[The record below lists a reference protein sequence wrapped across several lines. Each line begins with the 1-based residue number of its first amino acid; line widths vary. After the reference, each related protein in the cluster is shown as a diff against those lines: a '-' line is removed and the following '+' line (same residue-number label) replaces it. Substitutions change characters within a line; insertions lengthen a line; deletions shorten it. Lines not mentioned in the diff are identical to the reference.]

1 MPTLTP
7 SEFMTLAGMAVTAIS
22 AFVAVREQVK
32 AIKGDLSEV
41 MRLVAAVHKRMDKQD
56 ENISALRTNH
66 AVLEERVSNLR
77 TTQRFKL
84 RTADGIA
91 DLMADEG

>member
-1 MPTLTP
+1 MPELGPKEWLTII
-7 SEFMTLAGMAVTAIS
+7 GMAVTAIS
-22 AFVAVREQVK
+22 AFVGVREQVRGL
-32 AIKGDLSEV
+32 KGEV
-41 MRLVAAVHKRMDKQD
+41 GEVIRLVAAVHKRMDAQD
-56 ENISALRTNH
+56 ARIGQIHTAH

-84 RTADGIA
+84 RTADGMA